1 MGFELGGVQIP
12 FELAHLKHHTTGAL
26 PVMVLR
32 PSTTGEWSL
41 WRRPEAAREQR
52 LRADYL
58 KRLSLAGLTEL
69 EVERAYTQM
78 KAHEAAAKDRGR
90 LLGELAARKAA
101 GEDVDALIDGI
112 DQEGKAAAAAWGEPV
127 ALVMRLE
134 DVQTDREPETLET
147 TRHTF
152 EYVLSCVVRID
163 NVFSQGRPILWDD
176 AELLKLGTTKA
187 AVLEELLG
195 PGDEAIHVLY
205 QMATKIR
212 FGLSEQEKKA

>member
-1 MGFELGGVQIP
+1 MGFELGGVLIP
-12 FELAHLKHHTTGAL
+12 FELTHLKHHTTGSV
-26 PVMVLR
+26 PVVVLR

-58 KRLSLAGLTEL
+58 KRLSLAGVTEA

-78 KAHEAAAKDRGR
+78 RAHEASAKERSR
-90 LLGELAARKAA
+90 LLGELAQREAA
-101 GEDVDALIDGI
+101 GEDVAALIDEI

-127 ALVMRLE
+127 ALMMRLE

-147 TRHTF
+147 TRHTLH
-152 EYVLSCVVRID
+152 YVLSCVVRID

-176 AELLKLGTTKA
+176 AELAKLGTTKA
-187 AVLEELLG
+187 AVLEQLLG
-195 PGDEAIHVLY
+195 PGDEAIQILY

-212 FGLSEQEKKA
+212 YGLSEQEKKA